1 MLGLNLFMS
10 NKKIYYLRKYQRLM
24 YTSKKENA
32 PAVIDIID
40 SSDVVHG
47 RFTEDDAP
55 FVCMKYEFFKVFK
68 SKPSV

>member
-40 SSDVVHG
+40 SDIVFGHFV
-47 RFTEDDAP
+47 EDDTP
-55 FVCMKYEFFKVFK
+55 FSCMQHEFKRIFKRK
-68 SKPSV
+68 RN